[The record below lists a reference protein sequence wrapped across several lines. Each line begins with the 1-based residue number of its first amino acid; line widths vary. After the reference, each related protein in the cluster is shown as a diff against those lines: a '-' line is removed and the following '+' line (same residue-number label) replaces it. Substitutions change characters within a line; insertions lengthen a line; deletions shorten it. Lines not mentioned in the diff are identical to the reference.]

1 MAQLEEILPLERA
14 QKPELHEPIE
24 RIHQLLQPAR
34 VVRLSSQTFVPA
46 ERKAR
51 MNALE
56 PGIVFPTRRGC
67 ECALALQFPEEDLA
81 RQEAELL
88 ALPLFADRLQGRA
101 ALASGD
107 PAGAIEPLTRARDGF
122 ASLGARWEAAVS
134 ALSLGEA
141 FVAAGDPERARPE
154 LASALTVFDEL
165 GSVRE
170 IARARSALNG

>member
-1 MAQLEEILPLERA
+1 ERA
-14 QKPELHEPIE
+14 PETI
-24 RIHQLLQPAR
+24 AR
-34 VVRLSSQTFVPA
+34 ARAHA
-46 ERKAR
+46 E
-51 MNALE
+51 
-56 PGIVFPTRRGC
+56 
-67 ECALALQFPEEDLA
+67 
-81 RQEAELL
+81 EAELL

-107 PAGAIEPLTRARDGF
+107 TAGAIDPLVRARDGF

-141 FVAAGDPERARPE
+141 FVAAGDPEGARPE

-170 IARARSALNG
+170 IARARAALNG